1 MTTMQQIVRIECLAR
16 AEGLTYG
23 EYMKRHGEPFPRP
36 KEPQIAENER
46 ICKKC
51 GRVFEREL
59 LKNGN
64 LSERVNCPKC
74 IAENRDIRE
83 KKQRNS
89 IENGG

>member
-1 MTTMQQIVRIECLAR
+1 MTSMEQIDWIECHADR
-16 AEGLTYG
+16 EGLSYG
-23 EYMKRHGEPFPRP
+23 KWVRKYGEPFPKP
-36 KEPQIAENER
+36 PPLKETER

-74 IAENRDIRE
+74 IAENRDIRD
-83 KKQRNS
+83 KKRGYS
-89 IENGG
+89 G

>member
-1 MTTMQQIVRIECLAR
+1 MTSMQQIVRIECLAR

-23 EYMKRHGEPFPRP
+23 EYMKRHGEPFPKP
-36 KEPQIAENER
+36 PPLKETER

-51 GRVFEREL
+51 GRVFEREF

-74 IAENRDIRE
+74 ISENRDIRD
-83 KKQRNS
+83 KKRRYS
-89 IENGG
+89 L

>member
-23 EYMKRHGEPFPRP
+23 EYMKRYGEPFPKLP
-36 KEPQIAENER
+36 SLKENER

-51 GRVFEREL
+51 GCVFEREV

-74 IAENRDIRE
+74 VAENRDIRD
-83 KKQRNS
+83 KKRRNS

>member
-1 MTTMQQIVRIECLAR
+1 MTTMQQIVRIECMAR

-23 EYMKRHGEPFPRP
+23 EYMKRHGEPFPKP
-36 KEPQIAENER
+36 PPLNENER

-51 GRVFEREL
+51 GDVFEREL

-64 LSERVNCPKC
+64 LSERVNCPRC

-83 KKQRNS
+83 KKQRYS
-89 IENGG
+89 